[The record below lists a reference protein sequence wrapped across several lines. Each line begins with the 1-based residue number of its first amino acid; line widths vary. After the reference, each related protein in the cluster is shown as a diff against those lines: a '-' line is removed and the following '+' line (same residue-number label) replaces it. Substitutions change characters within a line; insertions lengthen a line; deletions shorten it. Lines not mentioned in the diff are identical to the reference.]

1 MTGTRDNVAPVFPPF
16 PAWLLAR
23 CAHNQD
29 FRIRDAL
36 ISHEPPI
43 AAYVPTRM
51 SLRKHCFSRKSFAV
65 KLPALRPYMFVHIDD
80 PHIFHCAFHSFLRLH
95 PVRGLGA
102 VAPSAIER
110 LKAMEASGAF
120 DRLGKYQITFRA
132 CEAVVVERGAFQSKG
147 IVLANSLPG
156 QKVKVGF
163 ASGLHGAFKPENV
176 TRVEDNGGVWRNGR
190 NE

>member
-1 MTGTRDNVAPVFPPF
+1 MAGMRDSAAPIFPPF

-23 CAHNQD
+23 CARNQD

-36 ISHEPPI
+36 VAHEPAI
-43 AAYVPTRM
+43 AAYVPTRT
-51 SLRKHCFSRKSFAV
+51 SLRQHCFSRKSFAV

-80 PHIFHCAFHSFLRLH
+80 PHIFHCAFHSFLRLR
-95 PVRGLGA
+95 PLRGLGA

-120 DRLGKYQITFRA
+120 DRPGRYQITFRVGD
-132 CEAVVVERGAFQSKG
+132 AVLVEPGAFRSKG
-147 IVLANSLPG
+147 IVLADSIAG

-163 ASGLHGAFKPENV
+163 ASVSVRKVCESFESVTEAGLIGQNHV
-176 TRVEDNGGVWRNGR
+176 
-190 NE
+190 